1 MKIIKITKDEI
12 KTQTDA
18 IKWHLKNY
26 GSITSLEAINQYGAT
41 RLASIIFNLK
51 ENGYAIH
58 STDLEF
64 TTRFGRKTTISKYLY
79 FKPTP
84 IYEQKMIWG

>member
-1 MKIIKITKDEI
+1 MKTIKITKEEI

-26 GSITSLEAINQYGAT
+26 GHITSLEAIREYGAT

-51 ENGYAIH
+51 ENGYPIH
-58 STDLEF
+58 TTDIEF
-64 TTRFGRKTTISKYLY
+64 ITRFGRKTTVAKYLY
-79 FKPTP
+79 FKPKPTF
-84 IYEQKMIWG
+84 EQKLIWG